1 MLFHM
6 IQKQLV
12 KANLSFVPMLFHM
25 IQKLYLFTG
34 MYGQSFVPMLFH
46 MIQKLFFWW
55 FSLNIGFV
63 PMLFHMI
70 QKLWRWFYPLRTKF
84 CTHVISHDS
93 KTSNMDF
100 SECFMP
106 HFSVAKSAAH
116 IFDYNIIYLIVNYF
130 LVLYSSSV

>member
-1 MLFHM
+1 MFCTHV
-6 IQKQLV
+6 ISHDSKTTCE
-12 KANLSFVPMLFHM
+12 S
-25 IQKLYLFTG
+25 
-34 MYGQSFVPMLFH
+34 GQSESEFCTHVISHDSKTVPIH
-46 MIQKLFFWW
+46 WDVW
-55 FSLNIGFV
+55 
-63 PMLFHMI
+63 
-70 QKLWRWFYPLRTKF
+70 TKF

-130 LVLYSSSV
+130 LSRL